1 MFDKAGIDLRQPED
15 GGTTQSGRAGAYTAL
30 SQDQGTK
37 LEGLFVSVQGHVSNI
52 DSTFENVAERMN
64 AAEGHLAKIS
74 ENTASSAGALAKLQA
89 MVERIIRDGIKTR

>member
-74 ENTASSAGALAKLQA
+74 RKHSLECRGISKAPGYGGKDNPA
-89 MVERIIRDGIKTR
+89 MA